1 VREVFRAHMPDLMLL
16 GPADSLPLGL
26 HGLLSQERLG
36 AGRGSGSPAA
46 ASPSPGVA
54 ARFVPGFVRDS
65 MPSVLRALD
74 SQAAAASAAAAGDI
88 AVLRVDLDM

>member
-1 VREVFRAHMPDLMLL
+1 
-16 GPADSLPLGL
+16 
-26 HGLLSQERLG
+26 
-36 AGRGSGSPAA
+36 
-46 ASPSPGVA
+46 VA